1 MYENRWKREDF
12 DEKDL
17 NEKDIVYVDKE
28 DKEIL
33 FVKRKVLFVDVD
45 EKSLKKNE
53 NDDVDI
59 ENKRIVQLDAEII
72 DKHKQLSVRTTYGTS
87 KN

>member
-72 DKHKQLSVRTTYGTS
+72 DKHKQLSVRTTYGAS

>member
-72 DKHKQLSVRTTYGTS
+72 DKHKQLSIRTTYGAS

>member
-1 MYENRWKREDF
+1 M
-12 DEKDL
+12 
-17 NEKDIVYVDKE
+17 
-28 DKEIL
+28 
-33 FVKRKVLFVDVD
+33 KRKVLFVDVD

-72 DKHKQLSVRTTYGTS
+72 DKHKQLSVRTTYGAS